1 MKKRKC
7 IITVGAFM
15 VVLLSAISF
24 IFVVRNSKITSYE
37 YQVDDTMDAGMILH
51 VCRIPD
57 ETLNRMTDEA
67 LAQAVADFPLLIDV
81 EVAHSTA
88 YGVEWLA
95 ENSDAYGELLT
106 RPDAKN
112 VLIEQIKKLYDMS
125 NMENY
130 IKATVLKDVVL
141 NERSFQKILTEQEI
155 EYLNSIK

>member
-1 MKKRKC
+1 
-7 IITVGAFM
+7 
-15 VVLLSAISF
+15 
-24 IFVVRNSKITSYE
+24 
-37 YQVDDTMDAGMILH
+37 MDALAAEYADEYNVTIISNGNCKYNCYSYAWYSQSTSNIYWIDDPLAY
-51 VCRIPD
+51 PE

-67 LAQAVADFPLLIDV
+67 LAQAVADFPLLTDV

-95 ENSDAYGELLT
+95 KNSDAYRELLT
-106 RPDAKN
+106 RSDAKN
-112 VLIEQIKKLYDMS
+112 VLIEQIKKLYDIS

-130 IKATVLKDVVL
+130 IKAIVLKDVVL